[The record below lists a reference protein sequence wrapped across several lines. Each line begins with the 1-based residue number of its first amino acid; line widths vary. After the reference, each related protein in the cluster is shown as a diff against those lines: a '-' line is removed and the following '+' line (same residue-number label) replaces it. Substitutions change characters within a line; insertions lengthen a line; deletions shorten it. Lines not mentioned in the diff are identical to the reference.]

1 MPTNR
6 RDGRPNARLTRTF
19 AGRLGLNY
27 TSVDRRIGR
36 SHKTTV
42 TAGLPD
48 KFNFGMTWSGF
59 ELISAHLKNNPP
71 QVKLPV
77 TIVVAGGAVS
87 TLLFRNRK
95 ATKDVDFW
103 APDRETNYVV
113 SEAGRE
119 VARRL
124 DYDPF
129 WLNNNMSVFIDTQ
142 HTHVGF
148 YERALA
154 QNVRL
159 YESAEIMVYAAD
171 WRYQLVQ
178 KLIRVEMMLKGPVR
192 EAQLSDVVYLT
203 RIIIETEGRNE
214 MRKNS
219 VRNWYRY
226 TKGIKDETFEE
237 VNDTYHVLFG
247 ASVFV

>member
-1 MPTNR
+1 
-6 RDGRPNARLTRTF
+6 
-19 AGRLGLNY
+19 
-27 TSVDRRIGR
+27 
-36 SHKTTV
+36 
-42 TAGLPD
+42 
-48 KFNFGMTWSGF
+48 MTWSGRPKGEFTAHEISLGF

-71 QVKLPV
+71 PVKLPV
-77 TIVVAGGAVS
+77 TIVVAGGAV
-87 TLLFRNRK
+87 N
-95 ATKDVDFW
+95 
-103 APDRETNYVV
+103 RETNYAV

-142 HTHVGF
+142 HTHIGF

-154 QNVRL
+154 QNVTL
-159 YESAEIMVYAAD
+159 YESPQIMVYAAD

-192 EAQLSDVVYLT
+192 ETQLSDIVYLA
-203 RIIIETEGRNE
+203 RVIIEREGKTE
-214 MRKNS
+214 MKKNT
-219 VRNWYRY
+219 VRGWYRY

-237 VNDTYHVLFG
+237 INDAYHVLFG
-247 ASVFV
+247 ALVFV

>member
-1 MPTNR
+1 MSWA
-6 RDGRPNARLTRTF
+6 GRPKGEF
-19 AGRLGLNY
+19 
-27 TSVDRRIGR
+27 
-36 SHKTTV
+36 
-42 TAGLPD
+42 TAHEISL
-48 KFNFGMTWSGF
+48 GF

-71 QVKLPV
+71 QVRLPLR
-77 TIVVAGGAVS
+77 IVVAGGAVS

-103 APDRETNYVV
+103 APDRETNIVV

-148 YERALA
+148 YERALS
-154 QNVRL
+154 QNVTL
-159 YESAEIMVYAAD
+159 YESDQIMVYAAD

-178 KLIRVEMMLKGPVR
+178 KIVRIETMPKGPVR
-192 EAQLSDVVYLT
+192 GAQLSDVVYLAKAIMD
-203 RIIIETEGRNE
+203 REGRRE
-214 MRKNS
+214 MWRNY
-219 VRNWYRY
+219 VRGWYRY
-226 TKGIKDETFEE
+226 TKDIKDETFEE
-237 VNDTYHVLFG
+237 VNHAYHVLFG
-247 ASVFV
+247 TIVFV

>member
-1 MPTNR
+1 
-6 RDGRPNARLTRTF
+6 
-19 AGRLGLNY
+19 
-27 TSVDRRIGR
+27 
-36 SHKTTV
+36 
-42 TAGLPD
+42 
-48 KFNFGMTWSGF
+48 MTWSGKPKGEFTAHEISLGF

-71 QVKLPV
+71 QVRLPV

-103 APDRETNYVV
+103 APDRETNNVV

-154 QNVRL
+154 QNVTL

-178 KLIRVEMMLKGPVR
+178 KLVRIEMMSMGPVR
-192 EAQLSDVVYLT
+192 GVQLSDIVYLAKAMID
-203 RIIIETEGRNE
+203 REGRSD
-214 MRKNS
+214 MAKNH
-219 VRNWYRY
+219 VRSWYRY
-226 TKGIKDETFEE
+226 TKGIKDGTFEE
-237 VNDTYHVLFG
+237 VNNAYHDLFG
-247 ASVFV
+247 AIVFV